1 MRLAILDDYQNVAL
15 KFADWSAVSAK
26 ADITVFDHH
35 VADPARVATRLK
47 PFDIL
52 VVMRERTPFPRA
64 MFEALPNLKLLV
76 TTGMRNA
83 AVDLKAATDC
93 GIIVCGTAGGG
104 GTYSIATVEMTWG
117 LILAV
122 ARNIPAHDRSVREGG
137 WQLPLG
143 TEIYGKTLGV
153 VGLGKL
159 GEQVARIGQAFH
171 MNVIAWSQNL
181 TAERCAAVGVR
192 YVSKEELLSTA
203 DFVSIHLVLSER
215 TRGLVGA
222 KEIAAMKPSAFL
234 INTSRGPIVDNA
246 ALRQALEAGKI
257 RGAGL
262 DVFDVEPLPVGDPMR
277 TLPRTVLSPH
287 LGYVTDDN
295 YRIFYAQCAEG
306 VAAWLAGKPVRVLNQ
321 EVLAQSQAAARR
333 A

>member
-26 ADITVFDHH
+26 ADITVFDDH
-35 VADPARVATRLK
+35 VADPDQVAARLE

-64 MFEALPNLKLLV
+64 MFERLPNLKLLV

-83 AVDLKAATDC
+83 AIDLKAATDH
-93 GIIVCGTAGGG
+93 GVVVCGTAGGG
-104 GTYSIATVEMTWG
+104 GAYSIATVEMTWG
-117 LILAV
+117 LILAA
-122 ARNIPAHDRSVREGG
+122 ARNIPAHDRSVRDGG

-143 TEIYGKTLGV
+143 TEIHGKTLGV

-171 MNVIAWSQNL
+171 MKVIAWSQNL
-181 TAERCAAVGVR
+181 TAERCAAVGVGH
-192 YVSKEELLSTA
+192 VGKEELFASA

-222 KEIAAMKPSAFL
+222 REIAAMKPNAFL
-234 INTSRGPIVDNA
+234 INTSRGPIVDSA

-262 DVFDVEPLPVGDPMR
+262 DVFDEEPLPAGDPMR
-277 TLPRTVLSPH
+277 QLPRSVLSPH

-295 YRIFYAQCAEG
+295 YRIFYVQCAEG
-306 VAAWLAGKPVRVLNQ
+306 VAAWLAGKPVRVLNT
-321 EVLAQSQAAARR
+321 EVHAQSPAARR

>member
-1 MRLAILDDYQNVAL
+1 MRIAILDDYQNVAL
-15 KFADWSAVSAK
+15 KLADWSAVSAK
-26 ADITVFDHH
+26 ADITVFDDH
-35 VADPARVATRLK
+35 VADPDQVAARLK

-52 VVMRERTPFPRA
+52 VVMRERTAFPRA
-64 MFEALPNLKLLV
+64 MFERLPNLKLLV

-83 AVDLKAATDC
+83 AVDLKAATDN
-93 GIIVCGTAGGG
+93 GVVVCGTAGSEA
-104 GTYSIATVEMTWG
+104 YSIATVEMTWG

-122 ARNIPAHDRSVREGG
+122 ARAIPSHDRSVREGG

-143 TEIYGKTLGV
+143 TEVHGKTLGV
-153 VGLGKL
+153 VGLGRL
-159 GEQVARIGQAFH
+159 GEQVAKIGQAFR
-171 MNVIAWSQNL
+171 MNVVAWSQNL

-192 YVSKEELLSTA
+192 HVGKDELFSTA
-203 DFVSIHLVLSER
+203 DFVTIHLVLSER

-222 KEIAAMKPSAFL
+222 REIAAMKPSAFL
-234 INTSRGPIVDNA
+234 INTSRGPIVDGA

-262 DVFDVEPLPVGDPMR
+262 DVFDVEPLPANDPMR

-295 YRIFYAQCAEG
+295 YRIFYVQCAEDVTG
-306 VAAWLAGKPVRVLNQ
+306 WLAGKPVRVLNA
-321 EVLAQSQAAARR
+321 EALTESPAARR

>member
-15 KFADWSAVSAK
+15 EFADWSVVRAK
-26 ADITVFDHH
+26 ADITVFDDH
-35 VADPARVATRLK
+35 VADPDQVAARLK

-64 MFEALPNLKLLV
+64 TFERLPALKLLV

-83 AVDLKAATDC
+83 AIDLKAATDH
-93 GIIVCGTAGGG
+93 GVVVCGTAGGAA
-104 GTYSIATVEMTWG
+104 YSIATVEMTWG

-122 ARNIPAHDRSVREGG
+122 ARGIPAHDRSVREGG

-143 TEIYGKTLGV
+143 TEVHGKTLGV

-159 GEQVARIGQAFH
+159 GEQVAKIGQAFR

-192 YVSKEELLSTA
+192 HVGKEELFSTA
-203 DFVSIHLVLSER
+203 DFVTIHLVLSQR
-215 TRGLVGA
+215 THGLVGTR
-222 KEIAAMKPSAFL
+222 EIAAMKPSAFL
-234 INTSRGPIVDNA
+234 INTSRGPIVDSA

-262 DVFDVEPLPVGDPMR
+262 DVFDEEPLPANDPMR

-295 YRIFYAQCAEG
+295 YRAFYAHCAED
-306 VAAWLAGKPVRVLNQ
+306 VAAWLAGKPVRILNPD
-321 EVLAQSQAAARR
+321 VLAQPSPSARR

>member
-1 MRLAILDDYQNVAL
+1 MRIAILDDYQNVAL

-26 ADITVFDHH
+26 ADITVFDDH
-35 VADPARVATRLK
+35 VADPAQVAARLK
-47 PFDIL
+47 PFDVL
-52 VVMRERTPFPRA
+52 VVMRERTPFARA
-64 MFEALPNLKLLV
+64 TFEALPNLKLLV

-83 AVDLKAATDC
+83 AVDLKAATDH
-93 GIIVCGTAGGG
+93 GVVVCGTAGGG

-117 LILAV
+117 LILAA

-143 TEIYGKTLGV
+143 TEVYGKTLGV

-192 YVSKEELLSTA
+192 HVSKEELFSTA

-234 INTSRGPIVDNA
+234 INTSRGPIVDSA

-295 YRIFYAQCAEG
+295 YRIFYAQCAED

-321 EVLAQSQAAARR
+321 EVLAQSEATARR

>member
-26 ADITVFDHH
+26 ADITVFNDH
-35 VADPARVATRLK
+35 VADPDQVAARLK

-52 VVMRERTPFPRA
+52 VVMRERTPLQRA
-64 MFEALPNLKLLV
+64 MFERLPNLKLLV

-83 AVDLKAATDC
+83 AVDLKAATDH
-93 GIIVCGTAGGG
+93 GVVVCGTAGGG
-104 GTYSIATVEMTWG
+104 AYSIATVEMTWG

-122 ARNIPAHDRSVREGG
+122 ARSIPAHDRSVREGG

-143 TEIYGKTLGV
+143 TEVHGKTLGV

-159 GEQVARIGQAFH
+159 GEQVAKIGQAFR

-192 YVSKEELLSTA
+192 HVGKDELFSTA
-203 DFVSIHLVLSER
+203 DFVTIHLVLSER
-215 TRGLVGA
+215 TRGLVGTR
-222 KEIAAMKPSAFL
+222 EIAAMKPSAFL
-234 INTSRGPIVDNA
+234 INTSRGPVVDSA

-257 RGAGL
+257 RGAGI
-262 DVFDVEPLPVGDPMR
+262 DVFDEEPLPANDPMR

-295 YRIFYAQCAEG
+295 YRIFYAQCAEDVTG
-306 VAAWLAGKPVRVLNQ
+306 WLAGKPVRVLNT
-321 EVLAQSQAAARR
+321 EALTQSPAARS

>member
-15 KFADWSAVSAK
+15 EFADWSAVRAK
-26 ADITVFDHH
+26 ADITVFDDH
-35 VADPARVATRLK
+35 VADPGEVAARLK

-52 VVMRERTPFPRA
+52 VAMRERTPFPRA
-64 MFEALPNLKLLV
+64 VIEGLPNLKLLV

-83 AVDLKAATDC
+83 AIDLKAATDH
-93 GIIVCGTAGGG
+93 GVVVCGTAGGG
-104 GTYSIATVEMTWG
+104 GTYSIATVEMTWA
-117 LILAV
+117 LILAA

-143 TEIYGKTLGV
+143 TEVHGKTLGV

-159 GEQVARIGQAFH
+159 GEQVAKIGQAFH

-181 TAERCAAVGVR
+181 TAERCAALGVR
-192 YVSKEELLSTA
+192 HVDKAELFASA

-215 TRGLVGA
+215 TRRLVGA
-222 KEIAAMKPSAFL
+222 SEIAAMKPTAFL
-234 INTSRGPIVDNA
+234 INTSRGPIVDSV
-246 ALRQALEAGKI
+246 ALRQALEAGRI
-257 RGAGL
+257 RGAAL
-262 DVFDVEPLPVGDPMR
+262 DVFDVEPLPAGDPMR

-295 YRIFYAQCAEG
+295 YSIFYAQCVEG
-306 VAAWLAGKPVRVLNQ
+306 VAAWLAGKPVRVLNA
-321 EVLAQSQAAARR
+321 EALAQSPAARR